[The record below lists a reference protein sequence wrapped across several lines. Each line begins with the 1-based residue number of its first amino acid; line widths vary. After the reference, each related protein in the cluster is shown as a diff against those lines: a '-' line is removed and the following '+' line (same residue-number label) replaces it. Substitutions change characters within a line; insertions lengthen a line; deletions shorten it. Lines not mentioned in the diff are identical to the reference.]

1 HRKNYRLEAVLE
13 ILDGKR
19 IVHIHSYRQDEILM
33 FVRLAQEFGFVV
45 GTFQHVL
52 EGYKVADAIAEIGAG
67 GSTFSDW
74 WAYKFEVYDAI
85 PYNGSLMSEVGVV
98 TSFNSDDSEL
108 ACRMNVEAAKAVK
121 YGGFSEE
128 EALKFVTINPAKQ
141 LRIDTKVGSLE
152 PGKDADF
159 VIWNGHPLSTYSKA
173 EQTWIEGI
181 RYFDIGT
188 DRVLRERAVNERS
201 RLVNKVISK
210 KIKDPGSNLNKDIG
224 GDSKE
229 DSFLLSKRPRWLPV
243 MFKPCTSIT
252 RGLYHNGKSLH
263 TCTSGKCCQSK

>member
-1 HRKNYRLEAVLE
+1 MCIR
-13 ILDGKR
+13 D
-19 IVHIHSYRQDEILM
+19 
-33 FVRLAQEFGFVV
+33 
-45 GTFQHVL
+45 
-52 EGYKVADAIAEIGAG
+52 
-67 GSTFSDW
+67 
-74 WAYKFEVYDAI
+74 
-85 PYNGSLMSEVGVV
+85 
-98 TSFNSDDSEL
+98 
-108 ACRMNVEAAKAVK
+108 
-121 YGGFSEE
+121 
-128 EALKFVTINPAKQ
+128 
-141 LRIDTKVGSLE
+141 
-152 PGKDADF
+152 
-159 VIWNGHPLSTYSKA
+159 STYSKA

-188 DRVLRERAVNERS
+188 DRLLRERAVNERS

-224 GDSKE
+224 GDSKV